1 MNIRITK
8 VPGLLAGLLLLLA
21 AALPAQPGDMLG
33 AADRDAIHEI
43 EDTLAVLGFAV
54 INDSLPDERF
64 LACRQMIPTLVR
76 ALKKPHSFDYPF
88 ERLKSVS
95 IQYPADSTFR
105 IFTWQL
111 YVDENDYRYFGA
123 IQLNTPQLQLIPLVD
138 RSFQVEAPE
147 QAALSPDQWYG
158 AVYYNLMT
166 LDSPQGK
173 YYLLFGFDGYEL
185 FRKRKVLDVLTFNER
200 GEAVFGAPV
209 IPGKAGAPPR
219 HRMVLEYSAEASIRL
234 NYDAALDLVIFDHL
248 ITMGGQHGEG
258 PVNFPDGSYEAF
270 KVDKG
275 RLSYIDKVWNQVSDE
290 PPRPTPILDQRKKDI
305 LGKN

>member
-1 MNIRITK
+1 MDIRFYK
-8 VPGLLAGLLLLLA
+8 LPGLILGLILAA
-21 AALPAQPGDMLG
+21 AALPAQTAG
-33 AADRDAIHEI
+33 AISEADRAAIHEI

-76 ALKKPHSFDYPF
+76 ALKKNNSFNYPF

-123 IQLNTPQLQLIPLVD
+123 IQFNTPELQLIPLAD
-138 RSFQVEAPE
+138 RSFNAQDPE
-147 QAALSPDQWYG
+147 RAALSPEQWYG
-158 AVYYNLMT
+158 AVYYNLKT
-166 LDSPQGK
+166 LDGPQGK
-173 YYLLFGFDGYEL
+173 HYLLFGFDGYEF
-185 FRKRKVLDVLTFNER
+185 FRKRKVLDVLSFNER
-200 GEAVFGAPV
+200 GEAVFGAPI
-209 IPGKAGAPPR
+209 IPGPAGAPPR
-219 HRMVLEYSAEASIRL
+219 HRLVLEYSAEASIRL

-270 KVDKG
+270 KIENG
-275 RLSYIDKVWNQVSDE
+275 RLRYIDKVWNEVSDE
-290 PPRPTPILDQRKKDI
+290 PPRPMPILDQRKKDI

>member
-1 MNIRITK
+1 MEAPFNKPSSLI
-8 VPGLLAGLLLLLA
+8 VLLLLVVS
-21 AALPAQPGDMLG
+21 ALPAQPAGWLSE
-33 AADRDAIHEI
+33 ADRAAIHEI

-76 ALKKPHSFDYPF
+76 ALKKKNSFNYSF

-111 YVDENDYRYFGA
+111 YVDENNYRYFGA
-123 IQLNTPQLQLIPLVD
+123 IQLNTPELQLIPLAD
-138 RSFQVEAPE
+138 RSFNVQDPE

-158 AVYYNLMT
+158 AVYYNLKT
-166 LDSPQGK
+166 LDGPQGK
-173 YYLLFGFDGYEL
+173 HYLLFGFDGYEL
-185 FRKRKVLDVLTFNER
+185 FRKRKVLDVLTFND
-200 GEAVFGAPV
+200 GGAAVFGAPI
-209 IPGKAGAPPR
+209 IPGKAGAPLR
-219 HRMVLEYSAEASIRL
+219 HRLVLEYSAEASIRL
-234 NYDAALDLVIFDHL
+234 NYDAALDLIIFDHL

-270 KVDKG
+270 RMENG
-275 RLSYIDKVWNQVSDE
+275 RLSYIDKVWNEVSDE
-290 PPRPTPILDQRKKDI
+290 PPRPMPILDQRKKDI
-305 LGKN
+305 LGNN